1 LINRIKWTDECDLHK
16 VLVTNIEKNQWMYNK
31 KTIQVVFIKMTNKVD
46 V

>member
-1 LINRIKWTDECDLHK
+1 MINRIKWINECGLHK

-31 KTIQVVFIKMTNKVD
+31 KKIQVVFIEMKNKDD